1 MPKKSTVHKRS
12 KRSGRKSHRCKRSV
26 ARKRSKRS
34 GRKRSAKRTGR
45 KRSVARKR
53 SKLSGRKRSAKRTG
67 RKTSGRKTS
76 GRKTSRRKTSG
87 RKTSG
92 RKTSGRKTSR
102 RKTSRRKTSGRKT
115 SRRKRSVKQTDAGKR
130 SKRSV
135 KQTDAGKRSKLSK
148 RSAKQTDAGKRSK
161 QKNTIVDDLDKFLKK
176 KSKIKKKSENTQPN
190 IRKNTTKTGSRLDNI
205 NFVIH
210 ETTIKGLEMIMKSQ
224 KLLTNKSRKELGLC
238 MKGQGCYKRRL
249 GPSDASLEN
258 KNFYN
263 IYDEAYGSYFR
274 IDFDDSLKNHESYDY
289 KMEFG
294 DVCLVFSKELLNKDN
309 WILNTTENYGFYL
322 NLPGMIGESS
332 YTGYEGIT
340 YDSSNIDRFPSK
352 DIGIFKNDTE
362 FVIKDDIDL
371 SCLVKVIFRNKSD
384 YEKYKHLVPKKIE
397 VI

>member
-1 MPKKSTVHKRS
+1 MPKIRKSCKFKRLVRKSPVHKRS
-12 KRSGRKSHRCKRSV
+12 KRSVKLSGRKQSRRKQSRRKQSAKQSRRKRSVKRTV
-26 ARKRSKRS
+26 ARKRSKRF
-34 GRKRSAKRTGR
+34 
-45 KRSVARKR
+45 
-53 SKLSGRKRSAKRTG
+53 
-67 RKTSGRKTS
+67 
-76 GRKTSRRKTSG
+76 
-87 RKTSG
+87 
-92 RKTSGRKTSR
+92 
-102 RKTSRRKTSGRKT
+102 
-115 SRRKRSVKQTDAGKR
+115 DEHKR
-130 SKRSV
+130 SKRSTKRPARTSGRKNIGRKNNMK
-135 KQTDAGKRSKLSK
+135 KQT
-148 RSAKQTDAGKRSK
+148 TK
-161 QKNTIVDDLDKFLKK
+161 QKNTIADDLDKFLKK

-190 IRKNTTKTGSRLDNI
+190 ISVRNNTTKTGSRLDNI

-258 KNFYN
+258 KKFYN

-274 IDFDDSLKNHESYDY
+274 VDFDDNLKNHESYDY
-289 KMEFG
+289 KIEFS
-294 DVCLVFSKELLNKDN
+294 DVCLVFSKDLLNKDN

-322 NLPGMIGESS
+322 NLPGMVGKSS

-362 FVIKDDIDL
+362 LLIKDDIDL
-371 SCLVKVIFRNKSD
+371 SCLVKVIFKNKSD

-397 VI
+397 VIYR